1 MPDPIDQTL
10 KKLLAYPD
18 TESGGD
24 LFVVDV
30 MRRVQAERRKR
41 RLILALFGGTGA
53 LFGLA
58 GAVMLS
64 DPIGQVFSDLIP
76 STVYLQ
82 LPLFAAGAVAFYTW
96 IMNDDLPLGN

>member
-10 KKLLAYPD
+10 EKLLAYPGSETGD
-18 TESGGD
+18 D

-30 MRRVQAERRKR
+30 MRRVRAERRRR
-41 RLILALFGGTGA
+41 RLILALFGGIGA

-64 DPIGQVFSDLIP
+64 GSINHVFTELLSARL
-76 STVYLQ
+76 LFQ
-82 LPLFAAGAVAFYTW
+82 LPLFAAGAVAFYLW
-96 IMNDDLPLGN
+96 AMNDDLPLTQ